1 MAKLALVLL
10 AGLIVICC
18 VAVVLQQVN
27 VEKKVGQE
35 PNVVEDVKQSVEQ
48 TVGGIDDAVGQANE
62 MAEEVVAEAS
72 QVVEEAAGDM
82 QDGYEITVQDINNAV
97 NSETE

>member
-27 VEKKVGQE
+27 VENQVGQD
-35 PNVVEDVKQSVEQ
+35 PNVLDDVNQSVEQ
-48 TVGGIDDAVGQANE
+48 TVEGIDDAIEQANE
-62 MAEEVVAEAS
+62 MAEEAVAEVG
-72 QVVEEAAGDM
+72 QIVEEAAEDIQAGAEM
-82 QDGYEITVQDINNAV
+82 TVEDINNAV